1 MTSHHQPANPSRG
14 ISSRAAAAN
23 PDPYKWRAYG
33 LAAVFVLTLPV
44 IIIGIV
50 IAQKNVPMM
59 TQNVNFV
66 ANNISQSA
74 GSPGEIVFGNTC
86 AVCHGPTGDG
96 VPLLGKPLRNS
107 KFVQSQSD
115 AELFQLIANGRSI
128 DDPLNTS
135 GALMPPRGAVSLDDE
150 KIHSVVAH
158 LREMQDPDAP
168 HASVAAWE
176 TRSEDGGP
184 AIAAIELTEHVGY
197 DLFVASCSAC
207 HGRGGEGMEDL
218 GLPLTTSG
226 FVRGKSDKDLITFI
240 KMGRASWDENNTT
253 GIDMPSKGGNP
264 AITDAQLQTIVDYI
278 RALQKEAMGS

>member
-1 MTSHHQPANPSRG
+1 VT
-14 ISSRAAAAN
+14 
-23 PDPYKWRAYG
+23 
-33 LAAVFVLTLPV
+33 
-44 IIIGIV
+44 IIGIV
-50 IAQKNVPMM
+50 IAQKNVPMT
-59 TQNVNFV
+59 TQSVNFV
-66 ANNISQSA
+66 TSSVSQSA
-74 GSPGEIVFGNTC
+74 GSPGAIVFRNTC

-96 VPLLGKPLRNS
+96 VRLLGKPVRNS
-107 KFVQSQSD
+107 AFVQAQSD
-115 AELFQLIANGRSI
+115 AELFRLIAEGRRV

-158 LREMQDPDAP
+158 LREMQDPAAP
-168 HASVAAWE
+168 HVSVSAWE
-176 TRSEDGGP
+176 TRSEDGSP
-184 AIAAIELTEHVGY
+184 AGAAIELTEHAGY

-207 HGRGGEGMEDL
+207 HGLGGEGIENQ

-240 KMGRASWDENNTT
+240 KMGRSSWDENNTS

-264 AITDAQLQTIVDYI
+264 AITEAQLQSIVDYI